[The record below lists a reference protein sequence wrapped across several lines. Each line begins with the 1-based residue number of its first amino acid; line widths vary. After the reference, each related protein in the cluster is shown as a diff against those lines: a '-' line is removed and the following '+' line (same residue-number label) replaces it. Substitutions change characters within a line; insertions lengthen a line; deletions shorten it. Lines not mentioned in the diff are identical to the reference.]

1 MSRERIVL
9 GRRAD
14 VAETAARFSVS
25 VWSNAART
33 FDKERLVKSAVE
45 RVRRHFG
52 RRNRARG
59 NKYARVAYTYFKRR
73 GWRKTGLPESSF
85 FHALKK
91 VKDFFEADK
100 HWTGLTNRRRSR
112 GGRLE

>member
-14 VAETAARFSVS
+14 VAETAARVSVS
-25 VWSNAART
+25 AWSMAART
-33 FDKERLVKSAVE
+33 FDGERFAKNAVE

-52 RRNRARG
+52 RKNKTRG
-59 NKYARVAYTYFKRR
+59 NKYARVAYAYFQHRC
-73 GWRKTGLPESSF
+73 WRKTGLPRRTF

-91 VKDFFEADK
+91 VKDFFAGCK
-100 HWTGLTNRRRSR
+100 QRAKSTTTGIGQEKL
-112 GGRLE
+112 LH